1 MLQNNHPEGGN
12 DRFQVINFHLF
23 VAGAIPRVA
32 GRKER
37 RQDCRNNPDFCMD
50 LQRRSQT
57 QVTIYFFAQEAVLHS
72 DSDAK
77 ANQGSSRQKQQRRRT
92 GIQGPSK
99 DVTAAMAD

>member
-37 RQDCRNNPDFCMD
+37 RQDCRNNPHFCMD
-50 LQRRSQT
+50 LQRRSQ
-57 QVTIYFFAQEAVLHS
+57 VKIYFFAQEAVLHS
-72 DSDAK
+72 DSIVM
-77 ANQGSSRQKQQRRRT
+77 RRRIRAAA
-92 GIQGPSK
+92 GKNNNDDVRESK
-99 DVTAAMAD
+99 VQAKM